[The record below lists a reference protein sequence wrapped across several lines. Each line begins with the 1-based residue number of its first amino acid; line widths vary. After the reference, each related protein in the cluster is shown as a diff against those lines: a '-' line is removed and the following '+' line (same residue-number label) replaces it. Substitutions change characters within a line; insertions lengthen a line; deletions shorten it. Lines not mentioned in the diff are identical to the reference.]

1 MLIQIDGSFGEGGGQ
16 ILRTALSL
24 SLVTGRPIQ
33 IDNIRAGRQKPG
45 LLRQHLTALLAAAE
59 IGQAQVEGAVLGS
72 TSIHFVPGP
81 VKAGEYRFAVGS
93 AGSGTLVFQTLLPAL
108 MLAAGPSKLVIEGGT
123 HNDAAPPF
131 PFLERAFLPLVER
144 MGPRVQVRLER
155 PGFYPAGGGRFT
167 AEILPAVR
175 LKPLHLGER
184 AEMTSR
190 RVVAIVANL
199 PRDIAEREVR
209 TAARLLEWGPET
221 QVVESTRE
229 SAGPGNV
236 VMVEMESR
244 GVTEI
249 FTAFGKT
256 GVSAERVAKVA
267 VQDAQE
273 YLGSKAAVGEHL
285 ADQLLLPIALA
296 GAGSFSAV
304 KLNRHAQTNMEVIR
318 RFLPVEFTA
327 TEGGGF
333 VKVEVSG
340 GSR

>member
-1 MLIQIDGSFGEGGGQ
+1 VLIQIDGSFGEGGGQ

-45 LLRQHLTALLAAAE
+45 LLRQHLTAVLAAAE
-59 IGQAQVEGAVLGS
+59 IGQAQVEGAALGS

-93 AGSGTLVFQTLLPAL
+93 AGSGTLVFQTILPAL

-155 PGFYPAGGGRFT
+155 PGFYPAGGGLFT
-167 AEILPAVR
+167 AEIHPAVR

-184 AEMTSR
+184 AEVAGR

-199 PRDIAEREVR
+199 PREIAEREVK

-221 QVVESTRE
+221 QVIESTRE

-236 VMVEMESR
+236 VMVEVESR

-256 GVSAERVAKVA
+256 GVSAERVANVA
-267 VQDAQE
+267 VQEAQE
-273 YLGSKAAVGEHL
+273 YLGSRAAAGEHL
-285 ADQLLLPIALA
+285 ADQLLLPMALA
-296 GAGSFSAV
+296 GAGSFTAV

-318 RFLPVEFTA
+318 RFLPVRFECSEAGECVTVA
-327 TEGGGF
+327 VRPE
-333 VKVEVSG
+333 
-340 GSR
+340 

>member
-1 MLIQIDGSFGEGGGQ
+1 MIQIDGSFGEGGGQ

-33 IDNIRAGRQKPG
+33 IDNIRAGRERPG
-45 LLRQHLTALLAAAE
+45 LLRQHLTAVLAAAE

-72 TSIHFVPGP
+72 TSIGFVPGP

-93 AGSGTLVFQTLLPAL
+93 AGSGTLVFQTVLPAL
-108 MLAAGPSKLVIEGGT
+108 MLATSPSKLVIEGGT

-167 AEILPAVR
+167 AEILPTVR

-184 AEMTSR
+184 AEMTGR

-199 PRDIAEREVR
+199 PRDIAEREVK

-221 QVVESTRE
+221 QVIESTRE

-236 VMVEMESR
+236 VMVEVESR
-244 GVTEI
+244 AVTEI
-249 FTAFGKT
+249 FTAFGKV

-267 VQDAQE
+267 VLDARA

-285 ADQLLLPIALA
+285 ADQLLLPMALA
-296 GAGSFSAV
+296 GSGSFTAV

-318 RFLPVEFTA
+318 RFLPVRFECSEA
-327 TEGGGF
+327 GGH
-333 VKVEVSG
+333 VAVAVRPE
-340 GSR
+340 